1 MRKVT
6 LLVLLLQLSSCSQWC
21 DCQNSKADNNK
32 DTAHSTEQSL
42 SEQMQQEQQ
51 VVSSGVATDGT
62 VIEDRAMAEAPPVQS
77 APTVSQLDKL
87 MAEPGAK
94 PIWPVVSKPALQRK
108 SLPSEQQA
116 AYQQGTFQQSA
127 SQQIKMAH
135 TAAMSVYPDLP
146 QSRKQ
151 LTDYAAQ
158 MAFKL
163 AGYDE
168 LKGAKV
174 GVTSFVEFDD
184 SLQQTTA
191 LGNQFAEAMVTLLP
205 QYGVD
210 VIEYKLTRDI
220 DVSPRGDIALSR
232 DVRELQKAAGMD
244 YVMTGTLVA
253 TRRGIQIN
261 SRIVSVQGQKVI
273 AAATTMVPHLVLQQ
287 IQP

>member
-1 MRKVT
+1 MRKLT

-21 DCQNSKADNNK
+21 DCQSTKADSNK
-32 DTAHSTEQSL
+32 DVSHSTEPSL

-51 VVSSGVATDGT
+51 VASSVATDGT
-62 VIEDRAMAEAPPVQS
+62 VIEDRTMAEAPPVQS
-77 APTVSQLDKL
+77 VQTVSQLDKL

-94 PIWPVVSKPALQRK
+94 PIWPVVSKPGLQRK

-116 AYQQGTFQQSA
+116 AFQQDNRA
-127 SQQIKMAH
+127 HMAV
-135 TAAMSVYPDLP
+135 MSVYPDLP

-163 AGYDE
+163 AGFDE

-232 DVRELQKAAGMD
+232 DVRELQEEVGMD

-261 SRIVSVQGQKVI
+261 SRIVSVQGHKVI
-273 AAATTMVPHLVLQQ
+273 AAASTMVPHLVLQQ

>member
-1 MRKVT
+1 MRRLI

-21 DCQNSKADNNK
+21 DCQDNSSDTNK
-32 DTAHSTEQSL
+32 DSVHNQEQTL
-42 SEQMQQEQQ
+42 SEQMGQEHAG
-51 VVSSGVATDGT
+51 SSVATDGT
-62 VIEDRAMAEAPPVQS
+62 VIEDRVMAEAPPAQS
-77 APTVSQLDKL
+77 VATVSQLDKL

-94 PIWPVVSKPALQRK
+94 PIWPVVNKPGLHRK
-108 SLPSEQQA
+108 ALPSEQQA
-116 AYQQGTFQQSA
+116 AYQQGN
-127 SQQIKMAH
+127 MVH
-135 TAAMSVYPDLP
+135 MGAMSVYPDLP

-151 LTDYAAQ
+151 LSDYAVQ

-163 AGYDE
+163 AGFDA

-174 GVTSFVEFDD
+174 GVTSFVEFDEN
-184 SLQQTTA
+184 LQQTTA

-220 DVSPRGDIALSR
+220 DVSARGDIALSR
-232 DVRELQKAAGMD
+232 DVRKLQKEVGMD

-261 SRIVSVQGQKVI
+261 SRIVSVQGHKVI
-273 AAATTMVPHLVLQQ
+273 AAASTMVPHLVLQQ

>member
-1 MRKVT
+1 MRVLT
-6 LLVLLLQLSSCSQWC
+6 LLVLLMQLSACSQWC
-21 DCQNSKADNNK
+21 DCQNSKADSNK
-32 DTAHSTEQSL
+32 EKTPSEEQSL

-51 VVSSGVATDGT
+51 TVVSSSVATDGT
-62 VIEDRAMAEAPPVQS
+62 VIDDRPMAEAPPVQS
-77 APTVSQLDKL
+77 VQTVSQFDKL

-94 PIWPVVSKPALQRK
+94 PIWPMVSKPGLQRK
-108 SLPSEQQA
+108 VLPSEQQA
-116 AYQQGTFQQSA
+116 AYQQVVVPHMT
-127 SQQIKMAH
+127 
-135 TAAMSVYPDLP
+135 AMSTHPDLP

-163 AGYDE
+163 AGFE
-168 LKGAKV
+168 ALQGAKV

-184 SLQQTTA
+184 NLQQTTA

-232 DVRELQKAAGMD
+232 DVRALQKEVGMD

-261 SRIVSVQGQKVI
+261 SRIVSVQGHKVI

>member
-1 MRKVT
+1 MRKLT
-6 LLVLLLQLSSCSQWC
+6 LLVVLLQLSSCSQWC
-21 DCQNSKADNNK
+21 DCQNSKAGSNK
-32 DTAHSTEQSL
+32 DVTHSHEQSL

-51 VVSSGVATDGT
+51 VAGSSVATDGT
-62 VIEDRAMAEAPPVQS
+62 VIEDRKMAEAPPVQS
-77 APTVSQLDKL
+77 VHTVSQLDKL

-94 PIWPVVSKPALQRK
+94 PIWPVVQKPALRRK

-116 AYQQGTFQQSA
+116 AYQQSA
-127 SQQIKMAH
+127 VVPM
-135 TAAMSVYPDLP
+135 AAMSVYPDLP

-163 AGYDE
+163 AGFDE

-174 GVTSFVEFDD
+174 GVTSFVEFDEN
-184 SLQQTTA
+184 LKQTTA

-232 DVRELQKAAGMD
+232 DVRELQKEVGMD

-261 SRIVSVQGQKVI
+261 SRIVSVEGHKVI
-273 AAATTMVPHLVLQQ
+273 AAASTMVPHLVLQQ

>member
-1 MRKVT
+1 MRKLA

-21 DCQNSKADNNK
+21 DCQNSKADSNQ
-32 DTAHSTEQSL
+32 DAAHSHEQSL

-51 VVSSGVATDGT
+51 SIASTSVASDGT
-62 VIEDRAMAEAPPVQS
+62 VIEDRQMAEAPPVQS
-77 APTVSQLDKL
+77 APTVSQLDQL

-94 PIWPVVSKPALQRK
+94 PIWPVVQKTRLQRK
-108 SLPSEQQA
+108 SLPSEQYA
-116 AYQQGTFQQSA
+116 AFQQGAFQQGTMSH
-127 SQQIKMAH
+127 M
-135 TAAMSVYPDLP
+135 AAMSVYPDLP

-163 AGYDE
+163 AGFDE

-184 SLQQTTA
+184 NLQQTTA

-205 QYGVD
+205 QYGVE

-232 DVRELQKAAGMD
+232 DVRELQKEVGMD

-261 SRIVSVQGQKVI
+261 SRIVSVQGHKVI
-273 AAATTMVPHLVLQQ
+273 AAASTLVPHLVLQQ

>member
-1 MRKVT
+1 MRVIA
-6 LLVLLLQLSSCSQWC
+6 VLLLLTLSGCSQLC
-21 DCQNSKADNNK
+21 DCQNAQAEQTDNR
-32 DTAHSTEQSL
+32 ASSHSEASL

-51 VVSSGVATDGT
+51 SLASTSVATDGT
-62 VIEDRAMAEAPPVQS
+62 VIEDRMMPEAPPVQS
-77 APTVSQLDKL
+77 TPTVSQLDKI

-94 PIWPVVSKPALQRK
+94 PIWPVVQKAPLQRK
-108 SLPSEQQA
+108 NLPSEQQA
-116 AYQQGTFQQSA
+116 AYQQGTHQQSVPHRVPL
-127 SQQIKMAH
+127 SP
-135 TAAMSVYPDLP
+135 YPELP
-146 QSRKQ
+146 QSRKE

-158 MAFKL
+158 LAFKL
-163 AGYDE
+163 AGFDE

-184 SLQQTTA
+184 SLEQTTA

-210 VIEYKLTRDI
+210 VIEYKLTRHI

-232 DVRELQKAAGMD
+232 DVLKLQQKVGMD

-273 AAATTMVPHLVLQQ
+273 AAASTMVPHLVLQQ

>member
-1 MRKVT
+1 MRKLT

-21 DCQNSKADNNK
+21 DCQNSKADSNK
-32 DTAHSTEQSL
+32 DAAHSQEQSL

-51 VVSSGVATDGT
+51 VASSSVATDGT
-62 VIEDRAMAEAPPVQS
+62 VIEDRVMAEAPPVQS
-77 APTVSQLDKL
+77 AQTVSQLDKL

-94 PIWPVVSKPALQRK
+94 PIWPVVSKPVLQRK

-116 AYQQGTFQQSA
+116 AYQQGMTHTTTMSA
-127 SQQIKMAH
+127 
-135 TAAMSVYPDLP
+135 YPDLP

-163 AGYDE
+163 AGFDE

-174 GVTSFVEFDD
+174 GVTSFVEFDEN
-184 SLQQTTA
+184 LRQTTA

-210 VIEYKLTRDI
+210 VIEFKLTRDI
-220 DVSPRGDIALSR
+220 DVGPRGDIALSR
-232 DVRELQKAAGMD
+232 DVRELQKEVGMD

-261 SRIVSVQGQKVI
+261 SRIVSVQGHKVI
-273 AAATTMVPHLVLQQ
+273 AAASTMVPHLVLQQ

>member
-1 MRKVT
+1 MRSIA
-6 LLVLLLQLSSCSQWC
+6 VLLLLALSGCSQLC
-21 DCQNSKADNNK
+21 DCQNAQADRTDNRT
-32 DTAHSTEQSL
+32 DSHSEASL
-42 SEQMQQEQQ
+42 SEQMQQEQSLAG
-51 VVSSGVATDGT
+51 SSVATDGT
-62 VIEDRAMAEAPPVQS
+62 VIEDKVMPEAPPVQS
-77 APTVSQLDKL
+77 APTVSQLDKI

-94 PIWPVVSKPALQRK
+94 PIWPVVQKAPLQRK
-108 SLPSEQQA
+108 NLPSEQQS
-116 AYQQGTFQQSA
+116 AYQQGGP
-127 SQQIKMAH
+127 H
-135 TAAMSVYPDLP
+135 SVTLSPYPELP

-158 MAFKL
+158 LAFKL
-163 AGYDE
+163 AGFDE

-174 GVTSFVEFDD
+174 GITSFVEFDD
-184 SLQQTTA
+184 SLEQTTA

-220 DVSPRGDIALSR
+220 DVSPRGDVALSR
-232 DVRELQKAAGMD
+232 DVLKLQQKVGMD

-261 SRIVSVQGQKVI
+261 SRVVSVQGHKVI
-273 AAATTMVPHLVLQQ
+273 AAASTMVPHLVLQQ

>member
-1 MRKVT
+1 MRVIA
-6 LLVLLLQLSSCSQWC
+6 VLLLLTLSGCSQLC
-21 DCQNSKADNNK
+21 DCQNARSERADNSSS
-32 DTAHSTEQSL
+32 HSEASL

-51 VVSSGVATDGT
+51 SLASTSVATDGT
-62 VIEDRAMAEAPPVQS
+62 VIEDRMMPEAPPVQS
-77 APTVSQLDKL
+77 TPTVSQLDKI

-94 PIWPVVSKPALQRK
+94 PIWPVVQKAPLQRK

-116 AYQQGTFQQSA
+116 AYQQGMLLHRVTQSP
-127 SQQIKMAH
+127 
-135 TAAMSVYPDLP
+135 YPELP
-146 QSRKQ
+146 QSRKE

-158 MAFKL
+158 LVFKL
-163 AGYDE
+163 AGFDE

-174 GVTSFVEFDD
+174 GITSFVEFDD
-184 SLQQTTA
+184 SLEQTTA

-210 VIEYKLTRDI
+210 VIEYKLTRHI

-232 DVRELQKAAGMD
+232 DVLKLQQKVGMD

-273 AAATTMVPHLVLQQ
+273 AAASTMVPHLVLQQ

>member
-1 MRKVT
+1 MRKLT
-6 LLVLLLQLSSCSQWC
+6 LLVLLLQLGSCSQWC
-21 DCQNSKADNNK
+21 DCQTSKADSNK
-32 DTAHSTEQSL
+32 EAEHSHEQSL

-51 VVSSGVATDGT
+51 SIAGTSVATDGT
-62 VIEDRAMAEAPPVQS
+62 VIEDRKMAEAPPVQS
-77 APTVSQLDKL
+77 EQSVSQLDKL

-94 PIWPVVSKPALQRK
+94 PIWPVVQKPGLQRNA
-108 SLPSEQQA
+108 LPSEQHA
-116 AYQQGTFQQSA
+116 AYQQGVMHHVTPV
-127 SQQIKMAH
+127 
-135 TAAMSVYPDLP
+135 SVYPDLP

-163 AGYDE
+163 AGFDE

-232 DVRELQKAAGMD
+232 DVRELQKEVGMD

-261 SRIVSVQGQKVI
+261 SRIVSVQGHKVI
-273 AAATTMVPHLVLQQ
+273 AAASTLVPHLVLQQ